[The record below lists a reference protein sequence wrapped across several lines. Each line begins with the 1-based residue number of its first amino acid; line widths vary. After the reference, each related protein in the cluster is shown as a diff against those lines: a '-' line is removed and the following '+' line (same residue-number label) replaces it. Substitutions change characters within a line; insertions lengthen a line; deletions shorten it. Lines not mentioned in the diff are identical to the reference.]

1 MNVSWQPGWRN
12 MNTQLISFFSFY
24 IFFLLVSTKK
34 ETTRTIQTLKHLTE
48 KYSRIKSNPDY
59 NGLDKLQKY
68 KELVSRGE
76 GKHIWKVI
84 WICHSYIHIK
94 KYT

>member
-1 MNVSWQPGWRN
+1 MFA
-12 MNTQLISFFSFY
+12 TLIYLKKKSIFFSLKILF
-24 IFFLLVSTKK
+24 FSFLLVSTKK

-76 GKHIWKVI
+76 GKYIWKVT